1 MIKKRNFLLLVLT
14 CITASL
20 SAATHYVSDDLYT
33 YIHSGAG
40 TKYKIIGS
48 VNAGEHIKT
57 INSQNGFTLI
67 QDSKGRKG
75 WINSKYVSS
84 TLGLKERLPKL
95 EEKLALL
102 NEQVNTAE
110 DRANKNKAD
119 LEKNLKSRNDQVLR
133 LQKTNASLKEELV
146 KIKEE
151 NENLNSKL
159 DTKKNDLLMRWFTYG
174 GMVAG
179 AGLLLG
185 LLLPILIPGRRS
197 KKRW

>member
-1 MIKKRNFLLLVLT
+1 MRKLNLLLLALI
-14 CITASL
+14 CLISTAN
-20 SAATHYVSDDLYT
+20 AASRYVSDDLYT

-48 VNAGEHIKT
+48 VNAGEHINT
-57 INSQNGFTLI
+57 ISTENGFTLI

-84 TLGLKERLPKL
+84 TLGLKERLPQL
-95 EEKLALL
+95 EKKLAQL
-102 NEQVNTAE
+102 NEQINTAE
-110 DRANKNKAD
+110 DRANKDKAD
-119 LEKNLKSRNDQVLR
+119 LEKNLTARNDQVLR
-133 LQKTNASLKEELV
+133 LQKTNASLKEEL
-146 KIKEE
+146 KQITEE